1 MANDLSPPTGEALE
15 RAPSQHLG
23 PEYKSPD
30 ERPQATVSKSV
41 TQANVHILPQTPQLI
56 ALLTMI
62 RDKNTNRGDF
72 IFYSNRINRLLVEE
86 ALNHLPV
93 LPHTITTPLGR
104 TYSGVKFEGKICGVS
119 IMRAGEAMEQAL
131 RECCRSVRIGKILIQ
146 RDEETSKPR
155 LFYDKLPEDI
165 SERWVLL
172 LDPMLATGGS
182 ALMAVDVL
190 RSKGVPEEHIL
201 FLNLIASPEGAANFA
216 QKYPK
221 LRIVTA
227 FVDQGLDEKNYIV
240 PGLGDFGDR
249 FYTL

>member
-1 MANDLSPPTGEALE
+1 
-15 RAPSQHLG
+15 
-23 PEYKSPD
+23 
-30 ERPQATVSKSV
+30 
-41 TQANVHILPQTPQLI
+41 
-56 ALLTMI
+56 MI
-62 RDKNTNRGDF
+62 RDKNTKRADF

-93 LPHTITTPLGR
+93 LPRTVTTPVAGR
-104 TYSGVKFEGKICGVS
+104 TYAGVKFEGKICGVS

-165 SERWVLL
+165 KDRWVLL

-190 RSKGVPEEHIL
+190 RSKGVPEDHIL
-201 FLNLIASPEGAANFA
+201 FLNLIASPEGAAKFA
-216 QKYPK
+216 QKVPK
-221 LRIVTA
+221 VRIVTA
-227 FVDQGLDEKNYIV
+227 FVDQGLDEKKYLASVSGICKDETTTDNNITATLSRDLEILAIV
-240 PGLGDFGDR
+240 SQS
-249 FYTL
+249 